1 MGLQHGPEHPGPH
14 KCGPLHVSTSSRVI
28 CACGEAATPLSPDGL
43 FASSPAAADNH
54 VREEGALAL
63 GAALEPKQNPD
74 GTWVFNTAL
83 STLDLRGA
91 GPVPPT
97 GVERLY
103 HRECLT
109 IYGPCL
115 LLQTTTIL
123 EKRELWPWE
132 PPLSQSRTLIGH
144 GSSTRP

>member
-1 MGLQHGPEHPGPH
+1 MGLQPGPEHPGPH
-14 KCGPLHVSTSSRVI
+14 ECGPLHLSTRTFSRVI
-28 CACGEAATPLSPDGL
+28 CAFGEAAAPLSPDGL
-43 FASSPAAADNH
+43 FASPAAAGNFIGD
-54 VREEGALAL
+54 EGAVAL

-83 STLDLRGA
+83 IALLLGGT

-103 HRECLT
+103 HCECLT
-109 IYGPCL
+109 SYGLCF
-115 LLQTTTIL
+115 LLQTTIL
-123 EKRELWPWE
+123 ETKELWPWE
-132 PPLSQSRTLIGH
+132 PSWSQSRTLMGH

>member
-1 MGLQHGPEHPGPH
+1 M
-14 KCGPLHVSTSSRVI
+14 
-28 CACGEAATPLSPDGL
+28 
-43 FASSPAAADNH
+43 
-54 VREEGALAL
+54 

-74 GTWVFNTAL
+74 GTWVFNPAL
-83 STLDLRGA
+83 SALKLYCA

-103 HRECLT
+103 HHEQCLT
-109 IYGPCL
+109 IYGLCF
-115 LLQTTTIL
+115 LLQGTIL

-132 PPLSQSRTLIGH
+132 PPWSQSRTLMGH